1 MSRTEEI
8 YVPALGDKKVPIL
21 TLDNKWHQLFTQTE
35 INPKIQDLKEQI
47 NELLKRQG
55 KLTTE
60 TKEIKKIKTKLMNEI
75 VELMD
80 SLKDAE
86 PNREQNK
93 KLEDYKRL
101 INDCNEK
108 VTSYQDELLDIPKEL
123 DRINYLLMLETME
136 VCYQTLRDNTA
147 EIDLID
153 DWVKNIRVE
162 LKKKLIHKQEKEMM
176 NQELYTYMHNIFGA
190 NVIEI
195 FDMKYNPS
203 EKPIRKK
210 EK

>member
-1 MSRTEEI
+1 MSRTEEV
-8 YVPALGDKKVPIL
+8 YVPALEGKKVPIL

-35 INPKIQDLKEQI
+35 ANPKIQELEEQV

-55 KLTTE
+55 KLTNE

-80 SLKDAE
+80 ATSDAE
-86 PNREQNK
+86 PNKIQNK
-93 KLEDYKRL
+93 QLEDHKRL
-101 INDCNEK
+101 INECNDK
-108 VTSYQDELLDIPKEL
+108 VDAYQDELLDIPKE
-123 DRINYLLMLETME
+123 INRVNHTLMLETME
-136 VCYQTLRDNTA
+136 ICYQTLKENTA
-147 EIDLID
+147 EIETIAN
-153 DWVKNIRVE
+153 WVTSVRIE
-162 LKKKLIHKQEKEMM
+162 LKKKLIRKQEKEIK
-176 NQELYTYMHNIFGA
+176 NQELYTYMHDIFGA